1 MADSVRMVV
10 QQGEHP
16 PRKGREV
23 AGSNPVH
30 ASGGSKMAK
39 RRTSNNPRHIG
50 DTSGRKADLESSE
63 HQSSEIRQSCLE

>member
-23 AGSNPVH
+23 AGSNPAH
-30 ASGGSKMAK
+30 ASGGSKMVK
-39 RRTSNNPRHIG
+39 RRVSNPCYIG

-63 HQSSEIRQSCLE
+63 HQSSEIRQSRLE